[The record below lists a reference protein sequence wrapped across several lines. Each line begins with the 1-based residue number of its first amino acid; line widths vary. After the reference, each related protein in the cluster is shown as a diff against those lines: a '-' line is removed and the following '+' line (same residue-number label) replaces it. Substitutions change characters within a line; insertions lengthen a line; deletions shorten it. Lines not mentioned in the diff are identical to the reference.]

1 MKHNRICAYCGRSYY
16 VCSSC
21 ISAGS
26 YKNSYCSQECFRRSV
41 MNNGSFQPIIVEG
54 EEMKT
59 LLRGKLAGTDIFVD
73 IIGYD
78 LELGKFDCHDGVTR
92 TPDDFRY
99 FVIPCDEMKTINKY
113 VSELNEKKAKTSS
126 RSPVTKKTETERPK
140 HEIKP

>member
-16 VCSSC
+16 VCLSC
-21 ISAGS
+21 TSAGS
-26 YKNSYCSQECFRRSV
+26 YKNSFCSEDCFRRSV
-41 MNNGSFQPIIVEG
+41 MSNGSFQPVIVEG

-73 IIGYD
+73 IVGYD

-99 FVIPCDEMKTINKY
+99 FVIPCNEMKTINAY
-113 VSELNEKKAKTSS
+113 VSELNEKKTKAKTTT
-126 RSPVTKKTETERPK
+126 RKKVETE
-140 HEIKP
+140 KPEQ

>member
-1 MKHNRICAYCGRSYY
+1 
-16 VCSSC
+16 
-21 ISAGS
+21 
-26 YKNSYCSQECFRRSV
+26 
-41 MNNGSFQPIIVEG
+41 
-54 EEMKT
+54 MKT

-113 VSELNEKKAKTSS
+113 VSELNEKKARTSS
-126 RSPVTKKTETERPK
+126 RAPITKKTETERPK